1 MPQKRRFSRPG
12 MRVSM
17 TEHLASLFG
26 TAVGMLPTAPARSL
40 ELLTEITAADET
52 ACDAWVGRLR
62 CGDTDRATLFR
73 AWYSRNNFGQLAG
86 AAEISMNS
94 LSARI
99 PIGGLYGDITYP
111 VNSPLAL
118 TMAFAVR
125 EAAEGNFADALEAL
139 EDAPAMGAEYL
150 VSWVRAVIY
159 GAAERWTDVIDEV
172 RAASGWPDKFLGAV
186 AGVAHGVAVT
196 NLGLFTEA
204 ERRLT
209 ESNSSPAGEACAPA
223 IAWYLAMARRSQGN
237 EDAAMALLEW
247 LQATHPSPKVSAA
260 LKDPAYRLVTTTAE
274 KIAARTDRWDP
285 DSVVADTSARD
296 ELLADAQAELDR
308 QIGLSRVKEQIEKYR
323 AATQMARIRAARG
336 MKVAQQS
343 KHMIFTGPPGTGKT
357 TIARVVANILAGLGV
372 ITEPKL
378 VETSRKDFVAEYEG
392 QSSVKTSRTI
402 DRAVGGV
409 LFIDEAYTLVQERD
423 GRADPFGTEAL
434 DTLLAR
440 MENDRDRLV
449 VIIAGYS
456 ADIDRLLETND
467 GLRSRFSTRVE
478 FDSYSADDIVEI
490 ARVIAEANDSM
501 LSADAAKRVLDAAT
515 LLHDR
520 LLNGKP
526 ALDIA
531 GNGRYARQLV
541 EAGEQS
547 RDMRLARSLDI
558 ESLGVEELSEI
569 SAEDMSSAIAA
580 VHARLSISE

>member
-1 MPQKRRFSRPG
+1 MPPGHRSLRPG
-12 MRVSM
+12 MQVTMSD
-17 TEHLASLFG
+17 HLVALFG
-26 TAVGMLPTAPARSL
+26 SAVGMLPSAPARSL
-40 ELLTEITAADET
+40 ELFTEITAADET
-52 ACDAWVGRLR
+52 ACDAWVGRIR
-62 CGDTDRATLFR
+62 CGDSDRATLFR
-73 AWYSRNNFGQLAG
+73 AWFSRNNFGQLAG

-94 LSARI
+94 VGARI
-99 PIGGLYGDITYP
+99 PIGGLFGDITYP
-111 VNSPLAL
+111 VNSPLAI

-125 EAAEGNFADALEAL
+125 EAAEGNHADAMEAL
-139 EDAPAMGAEYL
+139 DDAPAMGGEYL
-150 VSWVRAVIY
+150 VSWIRAVIY

-172 RAASGWPDKFLGAV
+172 RSAGSWPDKFLAAA
-186 AGVAHGVAVT
+186 AGVAHGVAAT

-209 ESNSSPAGEACAPA
+209 ESNSSPAGEACAQA

-247 LQATHPSPKVSAA
+247 LQATHPSPKVTAA
-260 LKDPAYRLVTTTAE
+260 LRDPSYRLVTTTAE
-274 KIAARTDRWDP
+274 KIAQRTDPWDP
-285 DSVVADTSARD
+285 ASVVADTSGR
-296 ELLADAQAELDR
+296 EKLLADAQAELDR

-323 AATQMARIRAARG
+323 AATQMAKIRAARG

-372 ITEPKL
+372 IPEPKL

-402 DRAVGGV
+402 DRALGGV

-423 GRADPFGTEAL
+423 GRTDPFGTEAL

-456 ADIDRLLETND
+456 NDIDRLLETND
-467 GLRSRFSTRVE
+467 GLRSRFSTRIE
-478 FDSYSADDIVEI
+478 FDSYSPDEIVDI
-490 ARVIAEANDSM
+490 AKVIAEANDSR
-501 LSADAAKRVLDAAT
+501 LSEEAAKRVLDAAT
-515 LLHDR
+515 LLGDR
-520 LLNGKP
+520 SLGGKP

-547 RDMRLARSLDI
+547 RDMRLARSLDF
-558 ESLGVEELSEI
+558 ENLGVEQLSEI
-569 SAEDMSSAIAA
+569 SGEDMAAAIDA
-580 VHARLSISE
+580 VHARLNIG